1 MSQAKLPGIEA
12 LQSPNLNAWSARLEA
27 AQAVRVEA
35 QVEQAA
41 ATLRSAGSG
50 AGKDPKEMA
59 QLRKVSQDFESLFLA
74 YMMKTM
80 KQAIPKSG
88 YLGDSQGEKIFTEM
102 KDEELAKGMAKAGG
116 IGLARL
122 LEQQLTQ
129 SLRQAAPTLV
139 AQAEKGL
146 GRD

>member
-1 MSQAKLPGIEA
+1 VSKPVPGIAA
-12 LQSPNLNAWSARLEA
+12 LQSPHLNAWGARIEGMQAARVQAEA
-27 AQAVRVEA
+27 
-35 QVEQAA
+35 EQAA
-41 ATLRSAGSG
+41 QSLKEPG
-50 AGKDPKEMA
+50 AKAQDPKQLD

-74 YMMKTM
+74 YMLKTM

-129 SLRQAAPTLV
+129 SLRAPEAGV
-139 AQAEKGL
+139 
-146 GRD
+146 